1 MLSQIGQN
9 LYGGKYRERVRE
21 RERERGR
28 RAYREIEKVFV
39 FFLGRNLIL
48 AKFITTRVRLFYIYD
63 GLVFLNKPNQ
73 ATNCN
78 KNCSETVRLIQ

>member
-1 MLSQIGQN
+1 MEGST
-9 LYGGKYRERVRE
+9 ERE

-28 RAYREIEKVFV
+28 RPYRVIEKVFV
-39 FFLGRNLIL
+39 FFFFGRNLIL

-78 KNCSETVRLIQ
+78 KNCSEMVRLIQ